1 MRRKSVHLFVPVGS
15 RAQETHLWKSHADA
29 TDSWNNTAANG
40 IPSVPRRA
48 LVAESLSPNNLLG
61 LEAVQGLPQLRD
73 GETVGRA
80 EVDNQPHGAPS
91 SGPVSRGGLDGEYM
105 HTYTHTH
112 PHCVHSQPPPIDK
125 SLSAVVS
132 KWSICKCLS
141 QEGDI
146 WPKDLGFQDQPIVG
160 GVHGASFRSSALTLL
175 RRWRKCITVVSGKLN
190 RVKIRGQ
197 KAWHFSKT
205 EVGNRLQGLKES
217 KACEG

>member
-91 SGPVSRGGLDGEYM
+91 SGPVSRGGLEGEYM
-105 HTYTHTH
+105 HTYTTHTH
-112 PHCVHSQPPPIDK
+112 THTHTHTRIAFILNHRRLT
-125 SLSAVVS
+125 SLSQRWSPSGPFVS
-132 KWSICKCLS
+132 AFS

-146 WPKDLGFQDQPIVG
+146 
-160 GVHGASFRSSALTLL
+160 
-175 RRWRKCITVVSGKLN
+175 
-190 RVKIRGQ
+190 
-197 KAWHFSKT
+197 
-205 EVGNRLQGLKES
+205 
-217 KACEG
+217 